1 MEKAGDRR
9 DICWESSSRAK
20 HIFQVGKLLLH
31 TPARQTKCAQVCW
44 SFWSLAR
51 NARSGKFIPR
61 CWGNKGLWD
70 WIQDGEIYCRTEK
83 KQINGSLFS
92 LTSFFFFF
100 FSSEASIGEIFGFYA
115 CVALRAG
122 MLETEVFD
130 TFAANYSAS
139 SQCPD
144 NALVPDLEGPQCLR
158 VSCNLVLGQTR
169 DSPAQLTA
177 LCFEV
182 ETIY

>member
-1 MEKAGDRR
+1 M
-9 DICWESSSRAK
+9 
-20 HIFQVGKLLLH
+20 
-31 TPARQTKCAQVCW
+31 
-44 SFWSLAR
+44 
-51 NARSGKFIPR
+51 
-61 CWGNKGLWD
+61 WD
-70 WIQDGEIYCRTEK
+70 SIQDGEIYCRTEK
-83 KQINGSLFS
+83 KPINGSLFS
-92 LTSFFFFF
+92 LLPFPPPSN
-100 FSSEASIGEIFGFYA
+100 EAAIGEILGFYA

-144 NALVPDLEGPQCLR
+144 NALVPDLEGPHCLR

-169 DSPAQLTA
+169 DSPAQLTT

>member
-1 MEKAGDRR
+1 MLGEQGAVGG
-9 DICWESSSRAK
+9 ESR
-20 HIFQVGKLLLH
+20 
-31 TPARQTKCAQVCW
+31 W
-44 SFWSLAR
+44 
-51 NARSGKFIPR
+51 
-61 CWGNKGLWD
+61 
-70 WIQDGEIYCRTEK
+70 GEIYCRTEK
-83 KQINGSLFS
+83 RQIDESLLS
-92 LTSFFFFF
+92 LTSFFFFPL
-100 FSSEASIGEIFGFYA
+100 SEAAIGEIWGFFA

-144 NALVPDLEGPQCLR
+144 NALVPDLEGPHCLR
-158 VSCNLVLGQTR
+158 VSCNLVLGQPR
-169 DSPAQLTA
+169 DSPAKLTA

>member
-1 MEKAGDRR
+1 MLGERGAVGG
-9 DICWESSSRAK
+9 ESR
-20 HIFQVGKLLLH
+20 
-31 TPARQTKCAQVCW
+31 W
-44 SFWSLAR
+44 
-51 NARSGKFIPR
+51 
-61 CWGNKGLWD
+61 
-70 WIQDGEIYCRTEK
+70 GEIYCRTEK
-83 KQINGSLFS
+83 RQIDESLLS

-100 FSSEASIGEIFGFYA
+100 PLSEAAIGEIWGFFA

-144 NALVPDLEGPQCLR
+144 NALVPDLEGPHCLR
-158 VSCNLVLGQTR
+158 VSCNLVLGQPR
-169 DSPAQLTA
+169 DSPAKLTA

>member
-1 MEKAGDRR
+1 MLGEQGVVGLGSRWGDLLQNREKANQ
-9 DICWESSSRAK
+9 W
-20 HIFQVGKLLLH
+20 
-31 TPARQTKCAQVCW
+31 
-44 SFWSLAR
+44 
-51 NARSGKFIPR
+51 KFVQPYF
-61 CWGNKGLWD
+61 L
-70 WIQDGEIYCRTEK
+70 
-83 KQINGSLFS
+83 
-92 LTSFFFFF
+92 FFF
-100 FSSEASIGEIFGFYA
+100 FSSEAAIGEIFGFYA

>member
-51 NARSGKFIPR
+51 NARSGIFIPR

-100 FSSEASIGEIFGFYA
+100 SVAAIGEIFGFYA

>member
-1 MEKAGDRR
+1 MLGEQGAVGG
-9 DICWESSSRAK
+9 ESR
-20 HIFQVGKLLLH
+20 
-31 TPARQTKCAQVCW
+31 W
-44 SFWSLAR
+44 
-51 NARSGKFIPR
+51 
-61 CWGNKGLWD
+61 
-70 WIQDGEIYCRTEK
+70 GEIYCRTEK
-83 KQINGSLFS
+83 RQIDESLLS
-92 LTSFFFFF
+92 LTSFFFFLN
-100 FSSEASIGEIFGFYA
+100 EAAIGEIWGFFA

-144 NALVPDLEGPQCLR
+144 NALVPDLEGPHCLR
-158 VSCNLVLGQTR
+158 VSCNLVLGQPR
-169 DSPAQLTA
+169 DSPAKLTA

>member
-1 MEKAGDRR
+1 MLKFVGHSGALQEMQGLVNSFPDAGGTRGCGTGFKMGRFTAEQRKSKSMEVCSA
-9 DICWESSSRAK
+9 
-20 HIFQVGKLLLH
+20 LL
-31 TPARQTKCAQVCW
+31 P
-44 SFWSLAR
+44 
-51 NARSGKFIPR
+51 
-61 CWGNKGLWD
+61 
-70 WIQDGEIYCRTEK
+70 
-83 KQINGSLFS
+83 
-92 LTSFFFFF
+92 FFF
-100 FSSEASIGEIFGFYA
+100 FSSEAAIGEIFGFYA

>member
-1 MEKAGDRR
+1 MLGEQGAVGG
-9 DICWESSSRAK
+9 ESR
-20 HIFQVGKLLLH
+20 
-31 TPARQTKCAQVCW
+31 W
-44 SFWSLAR
+44 
-51 NARSGKFIPR
+51 
-61 CWGNKGLWD
+61 
-70 WIQDGEIYCRTEK
+70 GEIYCRTEK
-83 KQINGSLFS
+83 RQIDESLLS

-100 FSSEASIGEIFGFYA
+100 FSLSKAAIGEIWGFFA

-144 NALVPDLEGPQCLR
+144 NALVPDLEGPHCLR
-158 VSCNLVLGQTR
+158 VSCNLVLGQPR
-169 DSPAQLTA
+169 DSPAKLTA

>member
-1 MEKAGDRR
+1 MGG
-9 DICWESSSRAK
+9 ESR
-20 HIFQVGKLLLH
+20 
-31 TPARQTKCAQVCW
+31 W
-44 SFWSLAR
+44 
-51 NARSGKFIPR
+51 
-61 CWGNKGLWD
+61 
-70 WIQDGEIYCRTEK
+70 GEIYCRTEK
-83 KQINGSLFS
+83 RQIDESLLS

-100 FSSEASIGEIFGFYA
+100 FSLSEAAIGEIWGFFA

-144 NALVPDLEGPQCLR
+144 NALVPDLEGPHCLR
-158 VSCNLVLGQTR
+158 VSCNLVLGQPR
-169 DSPAQLTA
+169 DSPAKLTA

>member
-1 MEKAGDRR
+1 MLGEQGAVGG
-9 DICWESSSRAK
+9 ESR
-20 HIFQVGKLLLH
+20 
-31 TPARQTKCAQVCW
+31 W
-44 SFWSLAR
+44 
-51 NARSGKFIPR
+51 
-61 CWGNKGLWD
+61 
-70 WIQDGEIYCRTEK
+70 GEIYCRTEK
-83 KQINGSLFS
+83 RQIDESLLS
-92 LTSFFFFF
+92 LTSYFFFLN
-100 FSSEASIGEIFGFYA
+100 EAAIGEIWGFFA

-144 NALVPDLEGPQCLR
+144 NALVPDLEGPHCLR
-158 VSCNLVLGQTR
+158 VSCNLVLGQPR
-169 DSPAQLTA
+169 DSPVKLTA